1 MPPILR
7 ESVIARKPSDEGH
20 VVVYQSNSVYTG
32 LVDFL
37 KKGTQRTCYVYGYSR
52 TEGRDGNV
60 IFMKKDE
67 NGFLDKLASC
77 SYVIQ
82 GGSHTLMTE
91 ALYLGKPVLT
101 LPLKAMVEQRYNAMY
116 IESLGYGIEAD
127 MYSLTPEILHGFEA
141 RLDEF
146 RANISRGS
154 FCGNEIVF
162 GLVDAFI
169 RTGHLPETGTPPVM
183 EPPAGTPNSE
193 K

>member
-1 MPPILR
+1 
-7 ESVIARKPSDEGH
+7 
-20 VVVYQSNSVYTG
+20 
-32 LVDFL
+32 
-37 KKGTQRTCYVYGYSR
+37 
-52 TEGRDGNV
+52 
-60 IFMKKDE
+60 MKKDE